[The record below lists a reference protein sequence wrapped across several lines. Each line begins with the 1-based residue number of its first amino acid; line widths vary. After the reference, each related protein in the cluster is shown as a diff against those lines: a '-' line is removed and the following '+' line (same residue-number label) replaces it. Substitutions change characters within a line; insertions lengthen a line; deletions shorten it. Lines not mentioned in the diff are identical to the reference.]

1 MMGVQSDGGT
11 SFKLSHL
18 HQGVAKGECPN
29 AWEPF
34 HHLGGQFSIGLLR
47 FFRSNPDKDQSKD
60 AIR

>member
-1 MMGVQSDGGT
+1 
-11 SFKLSHL
+11 
-18 HQGVAKGECPN
+18 VAKGECLN